1 MKITTAIILC
11 AGLGKRLRPLTE
23 KIPKPLLELNDVT
36 MLENCINLIIKL
48 GIKTIYLNTFYLS
61 NQIINFIEKKNFPIN
76 IQIVDDGKEI
86 LDTGGGI
93 LNMISKTDDK
103 DFLIFN
109 PDTVWN
115 ESYVDEIEKMHNFYF
130 SNKLNNILL
139 LVNKKFSFDKNLSGD
154 FELKD
159 NKLKKNDNKNFI
171 FIGCQILNKNLFEN
185 YKVKN
190 FSILEIWNTLSKN
203 DELNGIESLN
213 KFYHL
218 TNLEIFKKLEDL

>member
-11 AGLGKRLRPLTE
+11 AGVGKRLRPLTE

-48 GIKTIYLNTFYLS
+48 GIKKVYLNTFYLG
-61 NQIINFIEKKNFPIN
+61 NQIINFIKKKNFPIN

-93 LNMISKTDDK
+93 LNMISKTEDK

-115 ESYVDEIEKMHNFYF
+115 ENYVDEIKKMHNFYF

-159 NKLKKNDNKNFI
+159 NKLKKSDNKNFI
-171 FIGCQILNKNLFEN
+171 FIGCQILNKNLFEG

-190 FSILEIWNTLSKN
+190 FSILEIWNTLSKM

>member
-48 GIKTIYLNTFYLS
+48 GIKKIYLNTFYLG

-93 LNMISKTDDK
+93 LNMISKTEDK

-115 ESYVDEIEKMHNFYF
+115 ENYVDEIEKMHNFYF
-130 SNKLNNILL
+130 SNKLSNILL

-159 NKLKKNDNKNFI
+159 NKLKKSDNKNFI
-171 FIGCQILNKNLFEN
+171 FIGCQILNKNLFEG

-190 FSILEIWNTLSKN
+190 FSILEIWNALSKK

>member
-1 MKITTAIILC
+1 MKINTAIILC
-11 AGLGKRLRPLTE
+11 AGVGKRLRPLTE

-48 GIKTIYLNTFYLS
+48 GIKKVYLNTFYLG
-61 NQIINFIEKKNFPIN
+61 NQIINFIKKKNFPIN

-93 LNMISKTDDK
+93 LNMISKTEDK

-115 ESYVDEIEKMHNFYF
+115 ENYVDEIKKMHNFYF
-130 SNKLNNILL
+130 LNKLNNILL

-154 FELKD
+154 FELKN
-159 NKLKKNDNKNFI
+159 NKLKKSDNKNFI
-171 FIGCQILNKNLFEN
+171 FIGCQILNKNLFEG

-190 FSILEIWNTLSKN
+190 FSILEIWNTLSKK